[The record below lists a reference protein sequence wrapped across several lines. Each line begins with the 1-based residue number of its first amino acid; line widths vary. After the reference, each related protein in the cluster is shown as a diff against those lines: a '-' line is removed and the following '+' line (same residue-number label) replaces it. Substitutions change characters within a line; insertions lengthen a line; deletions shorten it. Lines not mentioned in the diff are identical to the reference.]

1 MIDKV
6 EIVRR
11 LKEKLKSNAPANAVI
26 EDDTDLAST
35 LALDSMKLIELSL
48 EIEDEF
54 DVPIP
59 LEELANVETP
69 LELAELI
76 IRKRQS
82 TD

>member
-1 MIDKV
+1 VIDKV